1 MDAHLFARALLTSA
15 AIFALGSGCIP
26 TNPYQTT
33 FNVPTLFLRDKN
45 DRIKQGVQVSVVP
58 ITRENQV
65 DFPQIAR
72 QVKWREPDPSTWV
85 PSGVE
90 NRTQASQAF
99 ERSGV
104 VELAP
109 LPAFFVG
116 ISNHTGST
124 LSLSGMKIEVED
136 SAHRPYSVILNAEI
150 LRRRFFGDVTGA
162 NPFLA
167 GDRAL
172 MDELMQQISNLPI
185 LNPGVAVPSGDVW
198 RGFLALDIDARTPKE
213 YYSLMKSIRGFTV
226 RLKDVPTGAG
236 SSDFS
241 FELDKAEKAV
251 TLNCPGGL
259 RDPSPEQC
267 AVAR

>member
-1 MDAHLFARALLTSA
+1 MARAGS
-15 AIFALGSGCIP
+15 IDLGAERRGE
-26 TNPYQTT
+26 Q
-33 FNVPTLFLRDKN
+33 
-45 DRIKQGVQVSVVP
+45 
-58 ITRENQV
+58 
-65 DFPQIAR
+65 
-72 QVKWREPDPSTWV
+72 DPSV
-85 PSGVE
+85 PGF
-90 NRTQASQAF
+90 RTL
-99 ERSGV
+99 GV

-167 GDRAL
+167 GNRAL